1 VFQNGGPRKD
11 CQRGSVS
18 VNSESGGPTDCQRVP
33 SVSVCSAAWLA
44 NWRSKGTARKLCQ
57 CKFGTVRVSQ
67 VAVQKD
73 CQEGIRKRR
82 SKGVPEVS
90 VSVSV
95 CSHEVWRIGG
105 PKDCQRV
112 SVCVSV
118 FVKWRS
124 KRTARKFCHS
134 EFGRVLP
141 SQQFITSWRSGRT
154 ARNLFGSV
162 YSVVRLSELAV
173 R

>member
-44 NWRSKGTARKLCQ
+44 NWRSKGTARRLCQ

-82 SKGVPEVS
+82 SKGLPEVS

-105 PKDCQRV
+105 PKGLPGGSVSVRFGAAGIFSSGGPRDCQESRLKLT
-112 SVCVSV
+112 
-118 FVKWRS
+118 KWRS
-124 KRTARKFCHS
+124 KGLPESVCLCQCFRKVAVQEDCQ
-134 EFGRVLP
+134 EVL
-141 SQQFITSWRSGRT
+141 S
-154 ARNLFGSV
+154 
-162 YSVVRLSELAV
+162 
-173 R
+173 

>member
-1 VFQNGGPRKD
+1 MFQNGGPRKD

-105 PKDCQRV
+105 PKGLPGGSV
-112 SVCVSV
+112 SVRFGVAGIFS
-118 FVKWRS
+118 KWRS
-124 KRTARKFCHS
+124 KGLPRKS
-134 EFGRVLP
+134 
-141 SQQFITSWRSGRT
+141 
-154 ARNLFGSV
+154 A
-162 YSVVRLSELAV
+162 
-173 R
+173 